1 MRPMGGGGGIIRRM
15 AEADDEKPKLTWPLL
30 KRVLAYAGPY
40 RVRIAAMLLLILAAT
55 GLQLLNPLILRDLI
69 DRTIPAG
76 DLRRLAMLA
85 GALLLI
91 PTVGGLIQVLQRRI
105 NAQVGEGVIYD
116 LRVALYERLQRMS
129 LRFFT
134 HTKVGEIMS
143 RLNNDVVGAQNAI
156 SNTIVGIITNII
168 QAIAVL
174 VVMVSMEWR
183 LTLIS
188 IVIMP
193 LFILAAQRLGNRLR
207 DIARQQMEANAQ
219 MNAMMNETLNIGQ
232 EDVDTLK
239 GTRSR
244 LKVGARLSRED
255 MLLLALM
262 ASENRAASALA
273 RHYPGGNTAFIEA
286 MNHKAAAIGLKD
298 TRFEDPTGLT
308 AANVSSARDLTKMVA
323 AASHYPLIRELSTTG
338 ERTLLIDG
346 RPIAY
351 HNTNMLVRS
360 PASGWE
366 IAVSKTGYIR
376 EAGKCLVMQAWLN
389 NRPVVI
395 VLLDSWGK
403 LTRIGDANRIKRW
416 IENASAAG
424 SRPSAALGRR
434 PAG

>member
-1 MRPMGGGGGIIRRM
+1 VKTKLTNLLAICAALALGPLSASVP
-15 AEADDEKPKLTWPLL
+15 AEAATAAKQPPRAKAKAKVKARPAKKVEKQAEAQDPDN
-30 KRVLAYAGPY
+30 
-40 RVRIAAMLLLILAAT
+40 LLLQSSAVVV
-55 GLQLLNPLILRDLI
+55 QDQSS
-69 DRTIPAG
+69 G
-76 DLRRLAMLA
+76 D
-85 GALLLI
+85 
-91 PTVGGLIQVLQRRI
+91 VLFEK
-105 NAQVGEGVIYD
+105 NSD
-116 LRVALYERLQRMS
+116 
-129 LRFFT
+129 
-134 HTKVGEIMS
+134 
-143 RLNNDVVGAQNAI
+143 
-156 SNTIVGIITNII
+156 
-168 QAIAVL
+168 AVL
-174 VVMVSMEWR
+174 PIASITKLMTAMVVLDAR
-183 LTLIS
+183 L
-188 IVIMP
+188 P
-193 LFILAAQRLGNRLR
+193 L
-207 DIARQQMEANAQ
+207 
-219 MNAMMNETLNIGQ
+219 NETLNIGQ

-244 LKVGARLSRED
+244 LKVGAHLSRED